1 VAIAQFRPLH
11 ALGPASGWS
20 LRAEEFVIRASDQR
34 AVGLVGIISAVGKTI
49 TSPSVRKAKSIVAPE
64 LTAVT
69 RREICKI
76 NQNNC

>member
-1 VAIAQFRPLH
+1 VAIAQFRPLD

-20 LRAEEFVIRASDQR
+20 LRAEEFVIRASDG